1 MGKTGITKKG
11 IYSVTAREK
20 QNLAVPPERN
30 TPSVPSITERSGCN
44 PKPPTADTE
53 AMLNTVAATFSK
65 ILPKL
70 KKPIKP
76 IKPTKYNIEK
86 IALLIQK
93 CRTSNGRNG
102 DGITFE
108 KSQLKAKL
116 TVCQTTP
123 LKPSHRGRLLEPMPE
138 ALVNSLSVVR
148 RQNADCP
155 SVVCQSFVHAIRLV
169 HVLVCVVTEYSSPAF

>member
-1 MGKTGITKKG
+1 MYEKNRHNEKA

-53 AMLNTVAATFSK
+53 AMLNAVAATFSK

-76 IKPTKYNIEK
+76 TKYDIEK
-86 IALLIQK
+86 ICSFDTKMPHLKRAKWWREYFQK
-93 CRTSNGRNG
+93 PRS
-102 DGITFE
+102 
-108 KSQLKAKL
+108 KAI
-116 TVCQTTP
+116 
-123 LKPSHRGRLLEPMPE
+123 
-138 ALVNSLSVVR
+138 
-148 RQNADCP
+148 
-155 SVVCQSFVHAIRLV
+155 F
-169 HVLVCVVTEYSSPAF
+169 

>member
-1 MGKTGITKKG
+1 MYERNRHNENA

-76 IKPTKYNIEK
+76 TKYDIEK
-86 IALLIQK
+86 FALYDTK
-93 CRTSNGRNG
+93 CRTSNGQNG
-102 DGITFE
+102 GGITFK
-108 KSQLKAKL
+108 KSQSKAI
-116 TVCQTTP
+116 
-123 LKPSHRGRLLEPMPE
+123 
-138 ALVNSLSVVR
+138 
-148 RQNADCP
+148 
-155 SVVCQSFVHAIRLV
+155 F
-169 HVLVCVVTEYSSPAF
+169 